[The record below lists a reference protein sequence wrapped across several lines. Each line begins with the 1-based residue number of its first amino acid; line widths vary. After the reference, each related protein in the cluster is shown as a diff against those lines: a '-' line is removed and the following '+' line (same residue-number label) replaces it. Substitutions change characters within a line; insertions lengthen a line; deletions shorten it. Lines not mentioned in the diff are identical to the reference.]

1 MENKKN
7 AMSLLATVMLATFA
21 LSGCTSGDKAPVP
34 MPEPSNTESSQ
45 DNAKIFEQ
53 QKSNVEG
60 TATSGLVLKQFS
72 GTGPSTIHVGS
83 LPEGYK
89 QVGTTVACTGAG
101 DWEASIV
108 QTEPAWS
115 KSGCSLEAVGSA
127 LYSLDE
133 PAKDHSVEV
142 KVEADA
148 QIWITIFATK

>member
-7 AMSLLATVMLATFA
+7 TMTLLATVVLSTFV
-21 LSGCTSGDKAPVP
+21 LSGCTSGDQAPVP
-34 MPEPSNTESSQ
+34 TPEPSNTESSQ

-60 TATSGLVLKQFS
+60 TATQGLVLKQHS

-101 DWEASIV
+101 GWETAIV
-108 QTEPAWS
+108 QPEPAWS
-115 KSGCSLEAVGSA
+115 NGECSLEAVGSA
-127 LYSLDE
+127 LYTLDE

-142 KVEADA
+142 KVEADT
-148 QIWITIFATK
+148 QTWITIFATK